1 MARNY
6 YFSAEVRSE
15 QNLYEDLI
23 IEALKIYGQ
32 DLYYMPRDLVKVDSI
47 FKEDPVSKFNSS
59 YLLEMY
65 VDNVEGFDGEGDLF
79 TKFGV
84 EIRDQVTFTLARKR
98 WEQTV
103 KKYDNE
109 ITAERPQEGDLVF
122 VPFAKKLFQIM
133 HVEHEQPFYQLN
145 NLPVYKLRCELFEYN
160 DEDLETGI
168 DDIDQI
174 EIDNA
179 YRHVLTVDQGR
190 AATGTASIS

>member
-6 YFSAEVRSE
+6 YFSAGAKSE

-32 DLYYMPRDLVKVDSI
+32 DLYYLPRDLVNVDDV
-47 FKEDPVSKFNSS
+47 FGEDAVSKFNSS

-84 EIRDQVTFTLARKR
+84 EIRDSVTLTVARRR
-98 WEQTV
+98 WAEAV

-109 ITAERPQEGDLVF
+109 LTSDRPLEGDLIF
-122 VPFAKKLFQIM
+122 VPFAKKLFEIM

-160 DEDLETGI
+160 DEDLDTSVDAI
-168 DDIDQI
+168 QQI
-174 EIDNA
+174 EIDMA
-179 YRHVLTVDQGR
+179 YRHILTVTQGR
-190 AATGTASIS
+190 TATATASID